1 MVELELVVELE
12 VVGQVGGFLVTMRT
26 LLLDQ
31 SSAQVDLGH
40 MQLQVVVTVGC
51 IGTKLT
57 LGVSNSTVD
66 LFNVNSHFAGICESL
81 WTLRAR
87 YHCSFHTL
95 LTTQSPI
102 QMPFQFF
109 KNLAAVRTRLVHL
122 FCMIPYEM
130 SVQTS
135 FCICLV
141 FTLCTLELITI
152 FMFFRN
158 MGLASSLVG
167 EMFSTIVTRYTFTM
181 C

>member
-1 MVELELVVELE
+1 MKSIDGLHLTVYIVYFLFNASSIFYGWVMVELKLVVELE

-31 SSAQVDLGH
+31 SSAMVDLGH

-66 LFNVNSHFAGICESL
+66 FFDVDSHYVCICESL

-102 QMPFQFF
+102 
-109 KNLAAVRTRLVHL
+109 
-122 FCMIPYEM
+122 
-130 SVQTS
+130 
-135 FCICLV
+135 
-141 FTLCTLELITI
+141 
-152 FMFFRN
+152 
-158 MGLASSLVG
+158 
-167 EMFSTIVTRYTFTM
+167 
-181 C
+181 